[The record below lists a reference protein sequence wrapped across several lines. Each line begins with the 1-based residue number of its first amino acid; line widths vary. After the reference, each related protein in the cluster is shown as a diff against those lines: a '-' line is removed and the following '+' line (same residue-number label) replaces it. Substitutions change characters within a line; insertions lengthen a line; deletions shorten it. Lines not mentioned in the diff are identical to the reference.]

1 MNLFLKQ
8 KKNKH
13 YRWVSKDR
21 KTKFRIFALSTRKRE
36 YDKGVKKMYKN
47 IKYRFYDQFILAKKK
62 NKKFNFTTDKLAH
75 YKKGFNK
82 YFRNVAT
89 LTHGVSIACKK
100 HKLKHNNNCI
110 ERDHQY
116 SRKLENN
123 ARGNKSFQGVTAL
136 FCLGDIYYNFI
147 DKQKLESEKRWRTP
161 GERAGIKLNLGDKYQ
176 LLNIIKLASADN

>member
-1 MNLFLKQ
+1 MNLYSKR

-21 KTKFRIFALSTRKRE
+21 KTKFRINALSSRNRTYEQGAKKVYKDIKERCYKQFLE
-36 YDKGVKKMYKN
+36 AKDKG
-47 IKYRFYDQFILAKKK
+47 
-62 NKKFNFTTDKLAH
+62 KKFNFTTDKLAH

-82 YFRNVAT
+82 YFRNIAT

-100 HKLKHNNNCI
+100 NKLKHNNNCI

-123 ARGNKSFQGVTAL
+123 ARGHKSFQGATAL
-136 FCLGDIYYNFI
+136 FNLGDVYYNFI
-147 DKQKLESEKRWRTP
+147 DKQKLENEKRWRTP
-161 GERAGIKLNLGDKYQ
+161 AERAKIIINLGERYQ
-176 LLNIIKLASADN
+176 LLNLIKLTSADN